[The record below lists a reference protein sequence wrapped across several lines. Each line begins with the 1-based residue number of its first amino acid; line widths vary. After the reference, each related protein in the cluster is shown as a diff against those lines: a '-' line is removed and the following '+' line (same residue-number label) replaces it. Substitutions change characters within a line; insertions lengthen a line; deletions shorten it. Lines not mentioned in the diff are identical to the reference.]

1 MRKPIILI
9 TGGRAYDRHF
19 HGLSLTLNKTYTA
32 AVAAGGGIPTMALDV
47 DAYDEYAAMAD
58 GLVLS
63 GSQGFSP
70 DPKLNTGTEHTDRN
84 VDDQKMIE
92 AFRKAGKPI
101 MGICLGMQQLNV
113 AFGGDLYPNFKYDH
127 GVEHMM
133 TKHTIDTVPGSLI
146 HRMFGTG
153 FFINSRHNV
162 KLGKL
167 ADELVIT
174 ATSDDG
180 TVAEAL
186 EHKTLPIIGFQ
197 WHPER
202 MRGEFPEPPEG
213 PDMTPL
219 FTHFIEMVKA
229 DMAAREA

>member
-1 MRKPIILI
+1 MKKPIILI

-32 AVAAGGGIPTMALDV
+32 AVAAAGGIPLLALDPES
-47 DAYDEYAAMAD
+47 YDEYAAMAD

-84 VDDQKMIE
+84 VDDQKLIT

-101 MGICLGMQQLNV
+101 MGICLGKQQLNV
-113 AFGGDLYPNFKYDH
+113 SFGGDLHINIKYDS
-127 GVEHMM
+127 GIEHMM
-133 TKHTIDTVPGSLI
+133 TKHTIEVAEGSIL
-146 HRMFGTG
+146 HNLFGTG
-153 FFINSRHNV
+153 FYINSRHNL

-174 ATSDDG
+174 ATSDNG
-180 TVAEAL
+180 TVAEAI
-186 EHKTLPIIGFQ
+186 EHKDLPIIGFQ

-202 MRGEFPEPPEG
+202 MRGDFPEPPEG

-219 FTHFIEMVKA
+219 FEHFIGMVK
-229 DMAAREA
+229 DNMAK